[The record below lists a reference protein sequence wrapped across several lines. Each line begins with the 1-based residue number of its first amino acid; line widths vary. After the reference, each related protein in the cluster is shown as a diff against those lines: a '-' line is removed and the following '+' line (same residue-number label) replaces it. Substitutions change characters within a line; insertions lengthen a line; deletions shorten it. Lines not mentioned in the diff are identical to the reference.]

1 MESMTKR
8 KPLYWINPNFR
19 LNFPSFSVE
28 WHLCDASDLELEV
41 MYSKQKRLLYGI
53 GTNCV
58 HVIVRDGNSGLDLLY
73 TDQTRFENMRLQKWL
88 RETIRDHIVLR
99 AKDVLPKRLHELE
112 SLHGLHSN
120 GVAVKKLRKGILGQ
134 CTHSNYIYLSPII
147 AIFPNRLMD
156 VVILHEMAHMKHH
169 HHRKSFWNYLSVLI
183 GEDAKQQNE
192 IQDIAVSKYWDF
204 YLFLMKQ

>member
-1 MESMTKR
+1 MTKR

-28 WHLCDASDLELEV
+28 WHLCDASDLELEM
-41 MYSKQKRLLYGI
+41 MYGRHKRLMYGI

-58 HVIVRDGNSGLDLLY
+58 HVIVRDGNIGLDMLY
-73 TDQTRFENMRLQKWL
+73 TDQTIFENMRLQKWL

-99 AKDVLPKRLHELE
+99 AKEILPKRLHELE
-112 SLHGLHSN
+112 TLHGLHSN
-120 GVAVKKLRKGILGQ
+120 GIAVKKLRKGILGQ

-156 VVILHEMAHMKHH
+156 VVILHEMAHLKHH
-169 HHRKSFWNYLSVLI
+169 HHRKSFWDYLSILI
-183 GEDAKQQNE
+183 GEDAKQQNT
-192 IQDIAVSKYWDF
+192 IQDLAISKYWDF
-204 YLFLMKQ
+204 YMFLMKQ

>member
-28 WHLCDASDLELEV
+28 WHLCDASDLELEM
-41 MYSKQKRLLYGI
+41 MYGRHKRLMYGI

-58 HVIVRDGNSGLDLLY
+58 HVIVRDGNIGLDMLY
-73 TDQTRFENMRLQKWL
+73 TDQTIFENMRLQKWL

-112 SLHGLHSN
+112 YLHGLKSN
-120 GVAVKKLRKGILGQ
+120 GIAVKKLRKGILGQ

-169 HHRKSFWNYLSVLI
+169 HHRKSFWEYLSVLI
-183 GEDAKQQNE
+183 GEDAKRQNE
-192 IQDIAVSKYWDF
+192 IQDIAVSKYWEF
-204 YLFLMKQ
+204 YVFLMK

>member
-28 WHLCDASDLELEV
+28 WHLCDASDLELGM
-41 MYSKQKRLLYGI
+41 MYCKQKRLMCGV
-53 GTNCV
+53 GTNSV
-58 HVIVRDGNSGLDLLY
+58 HAIVRDDNSGLDLLY

-99 AKDVLPKRLHELE
+99 AKDVLPKRLYELE

-169 HHRKSFWNYLSVLI
+169 HHRKSFWDFLSQLL
-183 GEDAKQQNE
+183 GEDAQTQKEAME
-192 IQDIAVSKYWDF
+192 IVLSKYW
-204 YLFLMKQ
+204 LQMNFLMK